1 MGLSLVLVLDAGDFA
16 VLVDELGDA
25 CLAEDLDAVGLCL
38 CEVLELLHLSVGD
51 GHTRELGTATVGT
64 GLRVTAETRDLAEV
78 EIEAVHEPVDGL
90 AGLAGEHLDE
100 VVAGKVTSRLL
111 GVLEE
116 GLGGIWDA
124 LLGLG
129 GSAGAVDTGSCLGR
143 VTAEEGLSHGAKR
156 K

>member
-1 MGLSLVLVLDAGDFA
+1 
-16 VLVDELGDA
+16 
-25 CLAEDLDAVGLCL
+25 
-38 CEVLELLHLSVGD
+38 
-51 GHTRELGTATVGT
+51 
-64 GLRVTAETRDLAEV
+64 VTAETRDLAEV